1 MFDTRIDV
9 TATVNDVV
17 SIAGVRLKIDTGP
30 DAQKWGR
37 GIDLPHI
44 LAV

>member
-1 MFDTRIDV
+1 MPRE
-9 TATVNDVV
+9 NEW
-17 SIAGVRLKIDTGP
+17 KIDTGP